1 MLTPKFKEFAAVF
14 QWGAVALFAKY
25 ARKGRLE
32 DWERF
37 YKKNKEALAD
47 WNKVDIDAIVDEIED
62 YLLTSLPKDERE
74 PYLFDIITAFKDW
87 VRDKDSLGEKIIYQ
101 DDYVGVWATLFY
113 VFVTKFYAMLLKHG
127 IDMMR
132 LQEECDVYLQKEVN
146 EGVTKLYIGSSKLA
160 HKYIEAIQAKREPQQ
175 EEKPVNEA
183 KYQQE
188 EKNAVEPREI
198 NQERLSEYFTLK
210 FLGRNSSNTNYMTE
224 YLMLDLKKKMNAKYY
239 AKIFLLMYDSPNLK
253 PSMKPRTF
261 TKFYQDM
268 CEITGVEFIDGYKPN
283 QLQMNE
289 EEKKQYWYL
298 TDKIK

>member
-14 QWGAVALFAKY
+14 NRFGVVAEYVKDV
-25 ARKGRLE
+25 RKGRLE

-37 YKKNKEALAD
+37 CKNKETLPD
-47 WNKVDIDAIVDEIED
+47 WKKFDIDEIVDEIEERLMD
-62 YLLTSLPKDERE
+62 LPKDERE
-74 PYLFDIITAFKDW
+74 PYLFDVITAFKHW

-160 HKYIEAIQAKREPQQ
+160 KKYIDAIQAKREPQQ
-175 EEKPVNEA
+175 EEKPVNEV

-198 NQERLSEYFTLK
+198 NQERLREYFTLRFSEK
-210 FLGRNSSNTNYMTE
+210 NNANTDYFKE
-224 YLMLDLKKKMNAKYY
+224 YLLPKLMEKMNAKYY
-239 AKIFLLMYDSPNLK
+239 AKIFLLIYQSPSVK

-261 TKFYQDM
+261 RKFYEDM
-268 CEITGVEFIDGYKPN
+268 CEITGVKFINGYKPN

-289 EEKKQYWYL
+289 EEKRNYWYL